1 MTLRYD
7 STPKSWTHLARTNL
21 PVRQEWLTCR
31 EASGSEMIDTSL
43 TLWQTASAA
52 CQASPT
58 LPAGGKVLLMFRVTR
73 LSLLLALPALSACAQ
88 STLDH
93 TPGRPVVPPLYAA
106 PSSTQSPGMPPDS
119 SNLKP
124 DGSVPIPNSL
134 GEAMALYRKGSFAAA
149 IQKYQQ
155 VLQERPASP
164 DAYAGLT
171 RIYLKQGNLNLA
183 LDTANKGL
191 ALSDSARLHV
201 AMAEVFFRQGKIPEA
216 EQRWVN
222 VINSGASEARAY
234 LGLARVRN
242 ALSLYKKGKTMI
254 DKAHELDP
262 ADPDIEN
269 YWIETLRLSE
279 RIQYLENYLARPDV
293 DSSEDRA
300 DTLCYLAYLKMR
312 TGEPQKRCRMVSHVT
327 STETPLV
334 RLLLDPTHL
343 RGYGLT
349 VNLNGHNT
357 RLLLDTGASGILV
370 DRGAA
375 EKAGITRLMETKIG
389 GIGDK
394 GSKNGHIGTAGSIK
408 IGDLEFQD
416 CPVEILE
423 NRSVVG
429 EEGLIGSDVFSD
441 FLVNIDFQK
450 EKLRLS
456 ELPKRPDDEAAPS
469 APVSLHGEDED
480 ADAPEGADSTAAPS
494 NVKTTVSSTSR
505 FHDPYIAPE
514 MKSYTRVY
522 RFGHDLLIPTKV
534 GNAPIKL
541 FLLDTGA
548 LQNQITPAA
557 AREVTKVRGDPD
569 MIVKGISGSV
579 KNVYSADK
587 AVLQFGR
594 LRQEN
599 QDLMAFD
606 LTSISQSAGTE
617 VSGILGFALLHLLD
631 LKIDYRDGLVDFE
644 YKH

>member
-1 MTLRYD
+1 
-7 STPKSWTHLARTNL
+7 
-21 PVRQEWLTCR
+21 V
-31 EASGSEMIDTSL
+31 
-43 TLWQTASAA
+43 
-52 CQASPT
+52 
-58 LPAGGKVLLMFRVTR
+58 
-73 LSLLLALPALSACAQ
+73 PALQ
-88 STLDH
+88 
-93 TPGRPVVPPLYAA
+93 AA
-106 PSSTQSPGMPPDS
+106 PSVAQSPEMPAAS
-119 SNLKP
+119 SNIKSNSAA
-124 DGSVPIPNSL
+124 SVPDPL
-134 GEAMALYRKGSFAAA
+134 GEAMSLYRKNNLTAA
-149 IQKYQQ
+149 IEKYQQ
-155 VLQERPASP
+155 ILLERPASP

-171 RIYLKQGNLNLA
+171 RIYLKQGKVNLA
-183 LDTANKGL
+183 SDSVNKGL
-191 ALSDSARLHV
+191 ALSDSARLRV
-201 AMAEVFFRQGKIPEA
+201 ALAEVYFRQGKIAEA
-216 EQRWVN
+216 EQEWVKA
-222 VINSGASEARAY
+222 INSGAIEARAY

-242 ALSLYKKGKTMI
+242 ALSMYKKGKAMI

-279 RIQYLENYLARPDV
+279 RIQYLENYLAHAEDGSE
-293 DSSEDRA
+293 DGSEEDRA
-300 DTLCYLAYLKMR
+300 DTLRYLARLKMR
-312 TGEPQKRCRMVSHVT
+312 AGESRNKCRMVSHVT

-375 EKAGITRLMETKIG
+375 EKAGITRLTETKIG

-394 GSKNGHIGTAGSIK
+394 GSKSGHIGTASSIK
-408 IGDLEFQD
+408 IGDLEFRD

-423 NRSVVG
+423 DRSVVG
-429 EEGLIGSDVFSD
+429 EEGLIGADVFAE

-456 ELPKRPDDEAAPS
+456 ELPKRPEDKATPA
-469 APVSLHGEDED
+469 APVSLHGEEED
-480 ADAPEGADSTAAPS
+480 ADAPEAADTTAAPS
-494 NVKTTVSSTSR
+494 SAKATEPSTFR

-514 MKSYTRVY
+514 MKTYTRVY

-606 LTSISQSAGTE
+606 LTSLSESAGTE
-617 VSGILGFALLHLLD
+617 VSGILGFTLLHLLD

-644 YKH
+644 YKP